1 MRIESMIYIYGAVCL
16 SMILFNVVY
25 NLLLKSS
32 RLRLERRC
40 GAVRVRLLPQLIR
53 LRQGLG
59 VEEKHLVYLEHAL
72 RREKNLMAFDQ
83 VLKDLL
89 QRGDEELE
97 TAYLEQ
103 IQPAILYLA
112 VIYQR
117 RDAVSA
123 AYFSYVLSRYMAPR
137 HLSIHSV

>member
-59 VEEKHLVYLEHAL
+59 VEENTWFIWSTLCGGRKTSWPLT
-72 RREKNLMAFDQ
+72 RF
-83 VLKDLL
+83 
-89 QRGDEELE
+89 
-97 TAYLEQ
+97 
-103 IQPAILYLA
+103 
-112 VIYQR
+112 
-117 RDAVSA
+117 
-123 AYFSYVLSRYMAPR
+123 
-137 HLSIHSV
+137 